1 MSTQFNFGRLHAIY
15 SAAWTKNEPTIAFE
29 VIQGRGRFVFM
40 IFFSPEDKS
49 SSGEHLFIY
58 LRHMNSLL
66 ALKFYGS
73 RRSGNF
79 TVYLND
85 KQKEMMINELQ
96 LQPGAGNFSF
106 NNFLSDLNIN
116 IPQELPEQIRVETL
130 RDVWPCVS
138 KELSDVVDE
147 SHKTILIG
155 VTRLPDNSSPREKTL
170 RKLYTFTDGSA
181 EDIRKFINALK
192 KNNYTLRWTANPD
205 KKSKAFSELI
215 VDMKR

>member
-1 MSTQFNFGRLHAIY
+1 
-15 SAAWTKNEPTIAFE
+15 
-29 VIQGRGRFVFM
+29 M
-40 IFFSPEDKS
+40 IFFSPEDKG

-85 KQKEMMINELQ
+85 KKKEMMIKELQ

-106 NNFLSDLNIN
+106 NNFLSDLDIN

-147 SHKTILIG
+147 SHKTIG
-155 VTRLPDNSSPREKTL
+155 GQFRRTFPVHV
-170 RKLYTFTDGSA
+170 RKMNVHFSA
-181 EDIRKFINALK
+181 YCASCRAGIH
-192 KNNYTLRWTANPD
+192 TG
-205 KKSKAFSELI
+205 
-215 VDMKR
+215 